1 MRPGEEKYPHIF
13 SPGKIGKFEAKNRI
27 KYASTE
33 TNFNYRDGYV
43 ADKEVAYME
52 AQARGGAGIVT
63 TQGAFTDKAGAG
75 RGYVGMMAIW
85 DDKFIPGL
93 KKIADV
99 IHKYD
104 ALAVLQLMHC
114 GRVGGIELPHT
125 DGPSEVP
132 QKLPIFRPPR
142 EMTKED
148 IESCIRE
155 HIDGA
160 RRPMQA
166 HGGHHQGNTKGGWG

>member
-1 MRPGEEKYPHIF
+1 MKPGEEKYPHIF
-13 SPGKIGKFEAKNRI
+13 SPGKIGKLETKNRI

-33 TNFNYRDGYV
+33 TNFNYGDGFV

-63 TQGAFTDKAGAG
+63 TQGAFTDQKGEG
-75 RGYVGMMAIW
+75 KGYVGMMAIW

-104 ALAVLQLMHC
+104 AVACLQLVTLKQGFQQILQVLQAL
-114 GRVGGIELPHT
+114 R
-125 DGPSEVP
+125 
-132 QKLPIFRPPR
+132 
-142 EMTKED
+142 
-148 IESCIRE
+148 
-155 HIDGA
+155 
-160 RRPMQA
+160 
-166 HGGHHQGNTKGGWG
+166 